1 MRRPLGK
8 WGAMA
13 FSLGLLGF
21 IYSRL
26 DFRSFAE
33 RILNADPLWLGIAF
47 LCFGPQIFVTT
58 LRWRVMIQSL
68 APVDTSRALRMVM
81 AAKALNALVP
91 SKLGEMSKAY
101 FLRKETGAGVRIGFP
116 AVLLEKILDL
126 GGLCFWMLLGIFL
139 APEIQEPMV
148 IGASIGLG
156 VLAASAAS
164 IVLPQLGLGLK
175 EKFRGKMAEVMFG
188 WAELTRSWVERPG
201 RLMTIVSLSVTL
213 WGLHM
218 LQIYL
223 FFPVLR
229 QSMDVSIALAYIP
242 LSLLAGL
249 LPITL
254 AGMGTRDAALILLFS
269 PWADASTMA
278 GVGLL
283 CTMRYWSDTLMGVP
297 FLHNYTAQ
305 IGREGEGEKLHDPGS
320 Q

>member
-1 MRRPLGK
+1 
-8 WGAMA
+8 
-13 FSLGLLGF
+13 
-21 IYSRL
+21 
-26 DFRSFAE
+26 
-33 RILNADPLWLGIAF
+33 
-47 LCFGPQIFVTT
+47 
-58 LRWRVMIQSL
+58 
-68 APVDTSRALRMVM
+68 
-81 AAKALNALVP
+81 
-91 SKLGEMSKAY
+91 
-101 FLRKETGAGVRIGFP
+101 
-116 AVLLEKILDL
+116 
-126 GGLCFWMLLGIFL
+126 
-139 APEIQEPMV
+139 
-148 IGASIGLG
+148 
-156 VLAASAAS
+156 
-164 IVLPQLGLGLK
+164 
-175 EKFRGKMAEVMFG
+175 
-188 WAELTRSWVERPG
+188 
-201 RLMTIVSLSVTL
+201 
-213 WGLHM
+213 M

>member
-1 MRRPLGK
+1 MRRLFGK

-33 RILNADPLWLGIAF
+33 RILNADPFWLGIAF
-47 LCFGPQIFVTT
+47 LCFGPQILVTT

-68 APVDTSRALRMVM
+68 APIETSRALRMVM

-101 FLRKETGAGVRIGFP
+101 FLTREVGAGMRIGFP

-126 GGLCFWMLLGIFL
+126 GGLCCWMLLGIL
-139 APEIQEPMV
+139 VAPEIQEPMV
-148 IGASIGLG
+148 VGASIGLG
-156 VLAASAAS
+156 VLALSAAS

-175 EKFRGKMAEVMFG
+175 EKLGGKMADIVFG
-188 WAELTRSWVERPG
+188 WAELTRSWVQRPG
-201 RLMTIVSLSVTL
+201 RLMGIISLSVTL

-229 QSMDVSIALAYIP
+229 QSMEVSIALAYIP

-297 FLHNYTAQ
+297 FLHTYTAQ
-305 IGREGEGEKLHDPGS
+305 IAREGEGERLHDPRS

>member
-1 MRRPLGK
+1 MRRLLGK

-26 DFRSFAE
+26 DLRSFAD

-47 LCFGPQIFVTT
+47 LCFGPQILVTT
-58 LRWRVMIQSL
+58 LRWRVMVQSL
-68 APVDTSRALRMVM
+68 APIDTSRALRMVM

-91 SKLGEMSKAY
+91 SKVGEMSKAY
-101 FLRKETGAGVRIGFP
+101 FLRKETGAGVRVGFP

-126 GGLCFWMLLGIFL
+126 GGLCCWMLLGIFL
-139 APEIQEPMV
+139 APEIQEPMI
-148 IGASIGLG
+148 IGASIGMG
-156 VLAASAAS
+156 VLAGGAAS
-164 IVLPQLGLGLK
+164 IVLPHLGLGLK
-175 EKFRGKMAEVMFG
+175 ERFRGRIGEIMCG
-188 WAELTRSWVERPG
+188 WAELTRSWMERPG
-201 RLMTIVSLSVTL
+201 RLMSIFSLSVSL

-229 QSMDVSIALAYIP
+229 QSMEVSIALAYIP

-269 PWADASTMA
+269 QWADAPTMA

-283 CTMRYWSDTLMGVP
+283 CTMRYWSDTLMGIP
-297 FLHNYTAQ
+297 FLHAYTAQ
-305 IGREGEGEKLHDPGS
+305 IGREGEDKKLHDPGS